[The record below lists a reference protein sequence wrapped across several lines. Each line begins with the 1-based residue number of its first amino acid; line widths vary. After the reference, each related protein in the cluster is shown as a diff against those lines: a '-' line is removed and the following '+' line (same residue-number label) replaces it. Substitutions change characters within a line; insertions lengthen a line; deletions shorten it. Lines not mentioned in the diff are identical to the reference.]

1 MSCIKCGARPVMG
14 SDMCHAHGG
23 KSTDHD
29 NECEFGE
36 VHVDGV
42 PCRWCD
48 PVEGGKW

>member
-1 MSCIKCGARPVMG
+1 MMCLKCGAIAVVG
-14 SDMCHAHGG
+14 SEVCRAHGG

-42 PCRWCD
+42 PCQWCD
-48 PVEGGKW
+48 PVEGEW